1 MAGPT
6 FGRNARLPRPP
17 RRARAWL
24 VAAVLAAAPAAALS
38 VFRAVPVAWPRPVV
52 QALSFTPWL
61 VLPAAVGVA
70 CASLSRRAWL
80 FATTTA
86 LLALQLFWLFPPG
99 FARPAQATG
108 TRRVELK
115 VMNINAKHGEA
126 DAAEIVRLVRDNRIE
141 LLAVEE
147 YTPALEDRLADE
159 GLAGLLPNR
168 ISRPDARA
176 SGAAVYSLHPMTL
189 TGAVPDTQFL
199 MPTVGLNLDS
209 GSQSV
214 SLEVTIVH
222 AKPPVDAG
230 VAQWRQ
236 DLAALGKVAARPGN
250 VVLIGDFNATYDHAE
265 FRQLLAGAAGRQT
278 VDVGVAAGSRLI
290 PTWPM
295 DGLPLPGIVIDHI
308 VTNPEITGG
317 AYAVHRVPGSDHA
330 AVVATLGI
338 PVER

>member
-1 MAGPT
+1 
-6 FGRNARLPRPP
+6 
-17 RRARAWL
+17 
-24 VAAVLAAAPAAALS
+24 
-38 VFRAVPVAWPRPVV
+38 VV

-61 VLPAAVGVA
+61 VLPAAAGVA

-99 FARPAQATG
+99 SARPAQAAG
-108 TRRVELK
+108 TRRVDLN
-115 VMNINAKHGEA
+115 VMTINAKHGEA
-126 DAAEIVRLVRDNRIE
+126 DAAEIVRLVRENGVG

-147 YTPALEDRLADE
+147 YTPGLEDRLAAE
-159 GLAGLLPNR
+159 GLASLLPHR

-176 SGAAVYSLHPMTL
+176 SGAAVYSLHPVTL
-189 TGAVPDTQFL
+189 TGAVPDSQFL
-199 MPTVGLNLDS
+199 MPMVRLSLDEGDRS
-209 GSQSV
+209 AT
-214 SLEVTIVH
+214 LDVTIVH
-222 AKPPVDAG
+222 AKPPVDPG

-265 FRQLLAGAAGRQT
+265 FRQLLAGAGGRQT
-278 VDVGVAAGSRLI
+278 VDVGVASGSRLI

-308 VTNPEITGG
+308 VTNPEITGA
-317 AYAVHRVPGSDHA
+317 AYAVHQVPGTDHA